1 MKFINKIKSGLI
13 IGLLAFG
20 LLLPVAA
27 ASTASAQISD
37 EAKSAACEGI
47 GGATG
52 QNSCHTGAAG
62 STVRSLLSTVLN
74 ILSWIIGIVA
84 VFMII
89 IGGFKFIT
97 SSGDSS
103 GVQSARNTIIYAL
116 VGLVVAALA
125 QAIVNFV
132 LNETINP

>member
-27 ASTASAQISD
+27 ASPVSAQISE

-52 QNSCHTGAAG
+52 QDCDGSAG
-62 STVRSLLSTVLN
+62 GTVRSLMATAVN

-97 SSGDSS
+97 SGGDSS

-125 QAIVNFV
+125 QVMVNFV
-132 LNETINP
+132 LKETISP